1 MATKEIKFTEGE
13 LKTLGDLQTSY
24 NTITN
29 KFGQLTIAKLNIDRQ
44 LELLDDEEA
53 KLNEELESA
62 REEEQ
67 KVLNEITEKYGPGQ
81 LDPQTGVF
89 TPSPEVDTSTSD
101 STNGVEDKQ

>member
-1 MATKEIKFTEGE
+1 MAKEIKFTDDE
-13 LKTLGDLQTSY
+13 LKTLGDLQVSY

-81 LDPQTGVF
+81 LDPQTGIF
-89 TPSPEVDTSTSD
+89 TPAPAVEASTADT
-101 STNGVEDKQ
+101 TNGVEDK